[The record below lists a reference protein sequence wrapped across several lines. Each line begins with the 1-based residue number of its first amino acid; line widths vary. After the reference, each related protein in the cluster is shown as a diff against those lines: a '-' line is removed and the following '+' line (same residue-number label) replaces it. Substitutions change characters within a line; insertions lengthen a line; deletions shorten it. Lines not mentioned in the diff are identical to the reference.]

1 MVWALSVLAV
11 GGLALDLARFNL
23 DWLNRI
29 FTGMLAPLLKADEAG
44 HITGATYLVIAALLV
59 YVLYGKEV
67 AIPVMFFLSLGDPA
81 AALVG
86 RPMPGPR
93 ILGKSPVGTAMFIGV
108 GAGAA
113 AVLIAANGID
123 HHWGIWVGAAVAGVA
138 ELASVPPD
146 DNLAVP
152 LLAGTAMH
160 FMGV

>member
-1 MVWALSVLAV
+1 M
-11 GGLALDLARFNL
+11 
-23 DWLNRI
+23 
-29 FTGMLAPLLKADEAG
+29 
-44 HITGATYLVIAALLV
+44 VIAALLV
-59 YVLYGKEV
+59 YLLYGKEV
-67 AIPVMFFLSLGDPA
+67 AIPAMFFLSLGDPV

-93 ILGKSPVGTAMFIGV
+93 IRGKSPFGTVAFIGV
-108 GAGAA
+108 GVVAL

-123 HHWGIWVGAAVAGVA
+123 YRWALWVGVAVAGAA
-138 ELASVPPD
+138 ELVTIPPD